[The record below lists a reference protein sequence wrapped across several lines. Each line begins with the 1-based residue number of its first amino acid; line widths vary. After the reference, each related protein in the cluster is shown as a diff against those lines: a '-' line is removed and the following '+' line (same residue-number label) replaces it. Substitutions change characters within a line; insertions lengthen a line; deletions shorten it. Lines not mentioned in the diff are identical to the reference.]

1 MRLAV
6 AFLALAATATGF
18 APGAPRQGHRAA
30 SLRSP
35 PSPLAAPFAPAPA
48 AAAAS
53 TRLFANAGVAV
64 DGQAVVDA
72 ALAAGG
78 VTLFGKSGCPFC
90 KKTKKALYAIG
101 VHPTVVE
108 LDEID
113 GGAIVQKQLEEIT
126 GKATVPNV
134 WLDGKFIG
142 GSEEVLAGVD
152 GDMFDGVEKKEIIEI
167 EEEPKVPSAQ
177 NPNALK
183 VGDKVPDVG
192 LWQGFPNDEKVSLL
206 EIGKDQNILVVGLP
220 GAFTPT

>member
-18 APGAPRQGHRAA
+18 APGAPRQGHHAV
-30 SLRSP
+30 SLLSP
-35 PSPLAAPFAPAPA
+35 HSPLAPFAPAP

-64 DGQAVVDA
+64 DGQAVVDE
-72 ALAAGG
+72 ALAAGD

-113 GGAIVQKQLEEIT
+113 GGAIVQKKL
-126 GKATVPNV
+126 
-134 WLDGKFIG
+134 
-142 GSEEVLAGVD
+142 
-152 GDMFDGVEKKEIIEI
+152 
-167 EEEPKVPSAQ
+167 
-177 NPNALK
+177 
-183 VGDKVPDVG
+183 
-192 LWQGFPNDEKVSLL
+192 VSLA
-206 EIGKDQNILVVGLP
+206 LP
-220 GAFTPT
+220 SRRCLLPSRWARRFAGSTASQPSISPVNVAGGDHRQGYRPQRLARR

>member
-30 SLRSP
+30 S
-35 PSPLAAPFAPAPA
+35 
-48 AAAAS
+48 
-53 TRLFANAGVAV
+53 RLSANAGVAV

-167 EEEPKVPSAQ
+167 EEEPKV
-177 NPNALK
+177 
-183 VGDKVPDVG
+183 
-192 LWQGFPNDEKVSLL
+192 
-206 EIGKDQNILVVGLP
+206 
-220 GAFTPT
+220 

>member
-6 AFLALAATATGF
+6 AFLALAAAATGF
-18 APGAPRQGHRAA
+18 APGAPRPGRRVA

-35 PSPLAAPFAPAPA
+35 PAPLAPAPSA
-48 AAAAS
+48 A
-53 TRLFANAGVAV
+53 TRLFANAGVTV
-64 DGQAVVDA
+64 DAQAVVDA
-72 ALAAGG
+72 AVAAGG

-90 KKTKKALYAIG
+90 KKAKKALYAIG

-113 GGAIVQKQLEEIT
+113 GGAIVQKKLEEIT
-126 GKATVPNV
+126 GKGTVPIV

-152 GDMFDGVEKKEIIEI
+152 GDLFDGVEKKEIIEI
-167 EEEPKVPSAQ
+167 EEEPKVPCAQ
-177 NPNALK
+177 AENALK
-183 VGDKVPDVG
+183 VGDKVPDAG
-192 LWQGFPNDEKVSLL
+192 LWQGFPNDDKVSLL

>member
-30 SLRSP
+30 SLLSP
-35 PSPLAAPFAPAPA
+35 PSPLAAPFAPAPAA

-113 GGAIVQKQLEEIT
+113 GGAIVQKQ
-126 GKATVPNV
+126 
-134 WLDGKFIG
+134 
-142 GSEEVLAGVD
+142 
-152 GDMFDGVEKKEIIEI
+152 I

-177 NPNALK
+177 NANALK

>member
-18 APGAPRQGHRAA
+18 APGAPRQGHHAV
-30 SLRSP
+30 SLLSP
-35 PSPLAAPFAPAPA
+35 HSPLAPFAPAPA

-64 DGQAVVDA
+64 DGQAVVDE
-72 ALAAGG
+72 ALAAGD

-113 GGAIVQKQLEEIT
+113 GGAIVQKQL
-126 GKATVPNV
+126 
-134 WLDGKFIG
+134 
-142 GSEEVLAGVD
+142 
-152 GDMFDGVEKKEIIEI
+152 
-167 EEEPKVPSAQ
+167 
-177 NPNALK
+177 
-183 VGDKVPDVG
+183 
-192 LWQGFPNDEKVSLL
+192 VSLARPP
-206 EIGKDQNILVVGLP
+206 LP
-220 GAFTPT
+220 SLSPAISLGAPFRW

>member
-48 AAAAS
+48 AAAS

-64 DGQAVVDA
+64 DGQAVVDE
-72 ALAAGG
+72 ALAAGD

-113 GGAIVQKQLEEIT
+113 GGAIVQKQL
-126 GKATVPNV
+126 
-134 WLDGKFIG
+134 
-142 GSEEVLAGVD
+142 
-152 GDMFDGVEKKEIIEI
+152 
-167 EEEPKVPSAQ
+167 
-177 NPNALK
+177 
-183 VGDKVPDVG
+183 
-192 LWQGFPNDEKVSLL
+192 VSLAL
-206 EIGKDQNILVVGLP
+206 ALP
-220 GAFTPT
+220 SRRRLLPSRRARRFAGSSASQPSISPGNVAGGDHRQGYRPQRLARR

>member
-18 APGAPRQGHRAA
+18 APGAPRPGHRAA
-30 SLRSP
+30 SLHSP
-35 PSPLAAPFAPAPA
+35 QSPLAPFAPASSA
-48 AAAAS
+48 VAS

-64 DGQAVVDA
+64 DAQAVVDE

-113 GGAIVQKQLEEIT
+113 GGAIVQKKLEEIT
-126 GKATVPNV
+126 DKATVPNV

-152 GDMFDGVEKKEIIEI
+152 GDMFDGVEKKEIIEM
-167 EEEPKVPSAQ
+167 EEEPKVPCAQ
-177 NPNALK
+177 NANALK
-183 VGDKVPDVG
+183 VGDKVPDAG
-192 LWQGFPNDEKVSLL
+192 LWQGFPNDDKVSLL

>member
-1 MRLAV
+1 MSV
-6 AFLALAATATGF
+6 A
-18 APGAPRQGHRAA
+18 P
-30 SLRSP
+30 
-35 PSPLAAPFAPAPA
+35 PAPA
-48 AAAAS
+48 AITS
-53 TRLFANAGVAV
+53 TRLFASAVAEV
-64 DGQAVVDA
+64 DAQAVVDE

-90 KKTKKALYAIG
+90 KKTKKALLSIG

-113 GGAIVQKQLEEIT
+113 GGAKVQKKLEEIT

-142 GSEEVLAGVD
+142 GSEEVIAGVD
-152 GDMFDGVEKKEIIEI
+152 GEAEGFASMFDGVEKGEIIVI
-167 EEEPKVPSAQ
+167 EDEPKVPSKQAE
-177 NPNALK
+177 NALK

-192 LWQGFPNDEKVSLL
+192 LWQGFPNDEKISLAG
-206 EIGKDQNILVVGLP
+206 IGKDQNILVVGLP

>member
-113 GGAIVQKQLEEIT
+113 GGAIVQKQLDEFT
-126 GKATVPNV
+126 
-134 WLDGKFIG
+134 G

-167 EEEPKVPSAQ
+167 EEEPK
-177 NPNALK
+177 
-183 VGDKVPDVG
+183 
-192 LWQGFPNDEKVSLL
+192 
-206 EIGKDQNILVVGLP
+206 
-220 GAFTPT
+220 

>member
-1 MRLAV
+1 
-6 AFLALAATATGF
+6 
-18 APGAPRQGHRAA
+18 
-30 SLRSP
+30 
-35 PSPLAAPFAPAPA
+35 
-48 AAAAS
+48 
-53 TRLFANAGVAV
+53 V
-64 DGQAVVDA
+64 DAQAVVDA
-72 ALAAGG
+72 AVAAGG

-90 KKTKKALYAIG
+90 KKAKKALYAIG

-113 GGAIVQKQLEEIT
+113 GGAIVQKKLEEIT
-126 GKATVPNV
+126 GKGTVPNV

-152 GDMFDGVEKKEIIEI
+152 GDLFDGVEKKEVIEM
-167 EEEPKVPSAQ
+167 EEEPKVPCAQ
-177 NPNALK
+177 AANALK

-192 LWQGFPNDEKVSLL
+192 LWQGFPNDDKVSLL